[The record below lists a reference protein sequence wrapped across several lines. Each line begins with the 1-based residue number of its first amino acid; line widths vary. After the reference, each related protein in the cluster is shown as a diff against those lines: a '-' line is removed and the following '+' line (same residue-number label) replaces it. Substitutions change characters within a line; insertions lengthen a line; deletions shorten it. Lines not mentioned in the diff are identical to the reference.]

1 MFRHDSRREASRQGA
16 MCFDAIRDA
25 SRSRLGA
32 MCFEVRYRIYTRHN
46 IFYFE
51 TRGFAKS
58 TSINIGTIMLN
69 PFGKIARITSVV
81 TNADKRVKAEM
92 SLLLIL
98 CIFVLMT
105 LSWQDIAHNQLT
117 GGIETESAAYLD
129 DTLQKAGTAFL
140 IARALNAT
148 LSVMQSFTITP
159 FLGELSLGE
168 VLDPVNDLV
177 ERFSF
182 VMLAVTVSIGIQQL
196 LMEIGITVDMT
207 YIILPALI
215 LILVSLFSSTQMS
228 KHRLRMLAYKLLL
241 FVFLVRF
248 AIPMTGLIGSH
259 ISANFLADKRDTA
272 MESIEESKQKI
283 SAITIK
289 EAATSPK
296 GSLEQL
302 KQDSQEIV
310 GQIVKLITLFVFETI
325 MFPLLVLWGLIKL
338 FGIILYSP
346 ISMKPERI

>member
-1 MFRHDSRREASRQGA
+1 MPR
-16 MCFDAIRDA
+16 
-25 SRSRLGA
+25 
-32 MCFEVRYRIYTRHN
+32 V
-46 IFYFE
+46 
-51 TRGFAKS
+51 S

-69 PFGKIARITSVV
+69 PVGKIARITSVV

-168 VLDPVNDLV
+168 VLDPINDLV
-177 ERFSF
+177 ERFSL

-259 ISANFLADKRDTA
+259 ISASFLADKRDTA
-272 MESIEESKQKI
+272 MESIEVSKQKI

-296 GSLEQL
+296 DSLEQL

-325 MFPLLVLWGLIKL
+325 LFPLLVLWGLIKL